1 MNETAPTPDEAR
13 AALAKANSQKTLVR
27 KADRQFRWILVV
39 VAAVYVVVAALLSIS
54 FPRRGSPLAGT
65 AMLLVI
71 AAGLAAVVVLGRR
84 IRAYSTAGVA
94 WYVVA
99 IVAFLLWNSVV
110 TGVSLITGWWSPR
123 QPSYHFAISEAVGV
137 IPLLVAAWL
146 ISRR

>member
-71 AAGLAAVVVLGRR
+71 AGGLAAVVVLGRR